1 MKMWV
6 SSKGYTEVFIFME
19 QGMIQEMEFSFPNV
33 IHLRLNTLQLYLF
46 SADNHI
52 LESISSIESVHV
64 EAIEKG

>member
-1 MKMWV
+1 MWV

-33 IHLRLNTLQLYLF
+33 IHLRLNTLQLYRL